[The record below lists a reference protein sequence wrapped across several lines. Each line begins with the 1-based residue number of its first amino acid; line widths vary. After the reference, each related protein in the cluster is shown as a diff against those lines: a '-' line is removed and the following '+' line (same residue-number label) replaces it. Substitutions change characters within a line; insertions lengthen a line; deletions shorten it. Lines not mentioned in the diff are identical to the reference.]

1 MHIEN
6 PLMPFF
12 YKPRRE
18 EKHPTQA
25 RQYTFRAGSPS
36 PPGGG
41 ARGGG
46 GGGGGAGGAGC
57 KSEDTNR
64 FIQSPVIRFT
74 FFSFHPIHNFHR
86 HSCTPRLRNT
96 SPLLPI
102 RNEPK
107 TSRLQTPI
115 LHGIDDCLE
124 CGSA

>member
-36 PPGGG
+36 PRGGG
-41 ARGGG
+41 ARGG
-46 GGGGGAGGAGC
+46 GC

-102 RNEPK
+102 RNQAQ
-107 TSRLQTPI
+107 TSRFKAPI
-115 LHGIDDCLE
+115 LHSIDNSLE
-124 CGSA
+124 SRSA